1 MSSARPIIV
10 ELLRNIGGRKEV
22 EQYLKHYVEADSQK
36 WALVALSHDVVDEGH
51 DKVASALSFLMQ
63 VGLQPIVLHAAVG
76 TFAETQRLNLSL
88 MEALQQQ
95 GCAARPVGA
104 GMFATNDE
112 GVIVDVDLEPLSAAD
127 RAGQLP
133 IVACLGQNPSD
144 QLKSLDPLDAAD
156 ALARRLE
163 PYKLVVLT
171 RRGGILD
178 GQGAVISA
186 INLAEDDTIVNAPWL
201 HDEDR
206 QRLER
211 LTRLLE
217 VLPSSSSVSI
227 TSPDHL
233 ARELFTHRGAGTLIQ
248 RGERVLTFDSFADVD
263 RDRLRGLL
271 ESCFGRALTDTYF
284 DDKRCERVYVT
295 EAYRATAIVTR
306 EGGVPYLDKFA
317 VTNQAQGEGLGGAV
331 WKRLRRDH
339 PRLFWRAQPHNPI
352 NNWYFSQ
359 ADGCIKTPKW
369 TVFWNGFD
377 DFADAQKC
385 VELALS
391 LPPTLRAHGMP
402 DE

>member
-1 MSSARPIIV
+1 MSSPRPIIV

-36 WALVALSHDVVDEGH
+36 WAVVALSHDVVDDGH
-51 DKVASALSFLMQ
+51 DKVAAALSFLMQ
-63 VGLQPIVLHAAVG
+63 VGLQPIVLHAAHASL
-76 TFAETQRLNLSL
+76 AETQRLNLSL

-95 GCAARPVGA
+95 GCATRPVGA
-104 GMFATNDE
+104 GMFACDDE
-112 GVIVDVDLEPLSAAD
+112 GGIADVDLEPLAAAD

-133 IVACLGQNPSD
+133 IVACLGANPSD
-144 QLKSLDPLDAAD
+144 QLKAIDPLDAAD

-163 PYKLVVLT
+163 PYKLVLLT

-178 GQGAVISA
+178 GSGAVISA
-186 INLAEDDTIVNAPWL
+186 INLAEDAAIVNADWL
-201 HDEDR
+201 DEEDR
-206 QRLER
+206 QRLAR
-211 LTRLLE
+211 SARLLE
-217 VLPSSSSVSI
+217 VLPASSSVSI

-248 RGERVLTFDSFADVD
+248 RGERVLTFRDFADVD
-263 RDRLRGLL
+263 RPRLQALL

-331 WKRLRRDH
+331 WKRMRREH
-339 PRLFWRAQPHNPI
+339 PKLFWRAQPHNPI
-352 NNWYFSQ
+352 NSWYFTQ
-359 ADGCIKTPKW
+359 ADGCYKTPHW
-369 TVFWNGFD
+369 TVFWYGFD
-377 DFADAQKC
+377 NFAEVA
-385 VELALS
+385 EYIALALS
-391 LPPTLRAHGMP
+391 LPPTLRAHGMA
-402 DE
+402 DA